1 MARTLTGPV
10 ATALTAQAVRLAY
23 LIELSFDS
31 GPFRAWT
38 GAQDFNWAAS
48 GRVFLGLGNVLEVSG
63 IEESQRVEA
72 NGIEITLSGVSPTMV
87 AYALAENYRN
97 RRVRVWVA
105 FFDIDTEALIADP
118 VPVFAGRMDVMHIAD
133 AGDSA
138 QIRLTCESR
147 LVDLRRARER
157 RYTDEDQKEMYPA
170 DRGLEYVAGLQDREV
185 AWGKA
190 EPR

>member
-10 ATALTAQAVRLAY
+10 ATAVTAKAVRLAY

-38 GAQDFNWAAS
+38 GATDFNWAAS
-48 GRVFLGLGNVLEVSG
+48 GRIFLGLGNALDVSN

-72 NGIEITLSGVSPTMV
+72 NGIEITLSGVATSIIS
-87 AYALAENYRN
+87 YALSENYRN

-105 FFDIDTEALIADP
+105 FFNVDTEALIADP
-118 VPVFAGRMDVMHIAD
+118 VQVFAGRMDVMHVAD

-138 QIRLTCESR
+138 QVRLTCESR
-147 LVDLRRARER
+147 LVDLRRPRER
-157 RYTDEDQKEMYPA
+157 RYTDEDQKEIYPA

-190 EPR
+190 EPN